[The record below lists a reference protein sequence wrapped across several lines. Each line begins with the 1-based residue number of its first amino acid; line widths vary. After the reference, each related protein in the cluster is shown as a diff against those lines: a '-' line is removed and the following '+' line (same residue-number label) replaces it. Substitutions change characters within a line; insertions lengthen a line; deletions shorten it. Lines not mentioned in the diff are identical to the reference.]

1 MRKILA
7 LLLLAV
13 LAGSVY
19 AETAVPTQDDPVAA
33 KRAVALGL
41 KLRCLVCQNQSI
53 EDSHADLAGDLRRQI
68 REQIAAG
75 KTDDEIVKYM
85 TDRYGDFVLYEPPFK
100 ATTLLLWGGPAV
112 LLVAGALV
120 LVRVVR
126 TRRSASA
133 APLSEEERRRAE
145 ALLAGKENQS

>member
-1 MRKILA
+1 MRKIVA
-7 LLLLAV
+7 LLLLA
-13 LAGSVY
+13 LAFSGAY
-19 AETAVPTQDDPVAA
+19 ADTAVPTPDDPVSSR
-33 KRAVALGL
+33 RAVALGL

-75 KTDDEIVKYM
+75 RTDDEIIKYM

-112 LLVAGALV
+112 LLIGGALV
-120 LVRVVR
+120 LVRMVR
-126 TRRSASA
+126 TRRRTAA

-145 ALLAGKENQS
+145 ALLGGEENPS